1 MSAKNRFENWL
12 EEIFE
17 PEQEETD
24 AGDTVCFDE
33 NGYDLVNLFNMAEH
47 RQMEG

>member
-17 PEQEETD
+17 PEPEDEPD
-24 AGDTVCFDE
+24 AGDVCFDE
-33 NGYDLVNLFNMAEH
+33 NNFDLVNLFNMAEH
-47 RQMEG
+47 RRMEG